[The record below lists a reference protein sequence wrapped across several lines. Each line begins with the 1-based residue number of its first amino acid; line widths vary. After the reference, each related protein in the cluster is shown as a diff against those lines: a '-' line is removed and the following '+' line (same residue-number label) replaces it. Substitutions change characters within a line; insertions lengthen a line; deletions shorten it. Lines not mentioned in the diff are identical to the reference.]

1 MKTQICKFSDFHLFF
16 SLTCRD
22 WKPSK
27 SVFFQ
32 KKKLISFFGEISP
45 VKKNVAS
52 KVDEVAIIE
61 KKFSSLL
68 TLQIPM
74 SFHFRIF

>member
-1 MKTQICKFSDFHLFF
+1 VIFTFF
-16 SLTCRD
+16 FPLLVGTENLQNQ
-22 WKPSK
+22 
-27 SVFFQ
+27 FFFK